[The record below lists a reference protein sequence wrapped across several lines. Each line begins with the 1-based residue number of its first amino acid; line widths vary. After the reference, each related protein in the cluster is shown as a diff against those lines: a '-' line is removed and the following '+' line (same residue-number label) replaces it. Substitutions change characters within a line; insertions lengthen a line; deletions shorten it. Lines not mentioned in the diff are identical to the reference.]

1 VCLNSSWQLVP
12 LWLQR
17 KWVWKILSVL
27 NCNTCLYMRP
37 SPSRSQQSLITSLMV
52 NITIYIIYL
61 FLLSSVHQ
69 LMQWAIWCTAEIS
82 RLKITSDQK
91 LDNQGVCRY
100 AITRQFA
107 LNSSG
112 SATHLLINNVNFGS
126 FHILQE
132 IQIWIWVHVS
142 HNLIELSE
150 SNDEYLTAQWAVF
163 DMLHEVCAMS
173 QQI

>member
-1 VCLNSSWQLVP
+1 
-12 LWLQR
+12 
-17 KWVWKILSVL
+17 
-27 NCNTCLYMRP
+27 
-37 SPSRSQQSLITSLMV
+37 MV
-52 NITIYIIYL
+52 NITIYIIYP

-69 LMQWAIWCTAEIS
+69 PMQWAIWCIAEIY
-82 RLKITSDQK
+82 RLKVTSDQK

-126 FHILQE
+126 FNILQE
-132 IQIWIWVHVS
+132 IQIWIWVQIN
-142 HNLIELSE
+142 HNVIELSE
-150 SNDEYLTAQWAVF
+150 SNDEHLTAQWAVL

>member
-1 VCLNSSWQLVP
+1 
-12 LWLQR
+12 
-17 KWVWKILSVL
+17 
-27 NCNTCLYMRP
+27 
-37 SPSRSQQSLITSLMV
+37 MV
-52 NITIYIIYL
+52 NITIYIIYP
-61 FLLSSVHQ
+61 FLHSSVHQ
-69 LMQWAIWCTAEIS
+69 PMQWAIWCIAEIS

-100 AITRQFA
+100 AITHQFA
-107 LNSSG
+107 LSSFG

-126 FHILQE
+126 FRILQE
-132 IQIWIWVHVS
+132 IQIWIWMHIN

-150 SNDEYLTAQWAVF
+150 SNDEHLTAQWSVL